1 MMIYILLTLFA
12 VVVNVSALIIDTP
25 STRVAPAHLA
35 DSVPMSMNPTRAVGQ
50 QLFRIRHT
58 RATDLDVIST
68 MLAMEAVPFNH
79 THNWNNEMKRL
90 RAKSEFTRQLT
101 HRLAALD
108 EGRLAASRLKQ
119 QYTLFSHDSND
130 DDIYSLSDD
139 YDTCYQLWKIG
150 NFRSKVRTAA
160 KHSQENNA
168 WKVHN
173 FELTPSVEL
182 FNHVMLSVVHTLSGD
197 VVGFCEV
204 AWLPCPQQPNLNRET
219 TQQYY
224 APAIVNLVTS
234 STYRRKG
241 IASRLLKFASKYTA
255 TQWKRPSCDNDSTIL
270 GLYVQSEN
278 ESALRLYRNEGFSQ
292 ISCSEKDGL
301 MYMRQK
307 SKV

>member
-1 MMIYILLTLFA
+1 
-12 VVVNVSALIIDTP
+12 
-25 STRVAPAHLA
+25 
-35 DSVPMSMNPTRAVGQ
+35 
-50 QLFRIRHT
+50 
-58 RATDLDVIST
+58 

-90 RAKSEFTRQLT
+90 RAKTEYTRQLS
-101 HRLAALD
+101 HRVLALD

-119 QYTLFSHDSND
+119 QYTLISHDSND

-204 AWLPCPQQPNLNRET
+204 AWLPCPEQPNLTRET
-219 TQQYY
+219 TQHY

-255 TQWKRPSCDNDSTIL
+255 TQWKRPSCDNDSTRL
-270 GLYVQSEN
+270 GLFVQSEN